1 MNTQRRK
8 IKLSLAFII
17 VFGAL
22 IVLAIAFKNW
32 VLIGLNPLEVGLEST
47 IKGAYQQYM
56 MYIQGDNPNQNT
68 VIRYSVPFI
77 LFFITISSLS
87 IIILF
92 ILLIIRRTQKL
103 KQETIDQM
111 RINKVQNLIVDYLYD
126 ENPETL
132 KQLELERKSEVID
145 QLVILYDSIIGN
157 KAELVKKLFLEL
169 KLDEFVSN
177 KINSS
182 LWHVKMKYI
191 NVAATF
197 DVASVTEKVRK
208 NINSN
213 NWNVRNAAQL
223 ALITLDRTHSFDF
236 LHYLEKPLSKWQQ
249 ISLHHL
255 IVRQSIP
262 IPNFS
267 DFIISQNT
275 SVVIFGLS
283 MIEAFNQKENA
294 QGVIRLLSH
303 QDSEIRHQALHTIK
317 ELALKDAAPIL
328 IGKFNDENH
337 HIQLDIIEALAN
349 FDTKESVAFLSS
361 LLPKNDFEIN
371 MAIIKNMSPASLN
384 KELETITITPE
395 IEKMLRQVAY

>member
-1 MNTQRRK
+1 
-8 IKLSLAFII
+8 
-17 VFGAL
+17 
-22 IVLAIAFKNW
+22 
-32 VLIGLNPLEVGLEST
+32 
-47 IKGAYQQYM
+47 
-56 MYIQGDNPNQNT
+56 
-68 VIRYSVPFI
+68 
-77 LFFITISSLS
+77 
-87 IIILF
+87 
-92 ILLIIRRTQKL
+92 
-103 KQETIDQM
+103 
-111 RINKVQNLIVDYLYD
+111 
-126 ENPETL
+126 
-132 KQLELERKSEVID
+132 
-145 QLVILYDSIIGN
+145 
-157 KAELVKKLFLEL
+157 
-169 KLDEFVSN
+169 
-177 KINSS
+177 
-182 LWHVKMKYI
+182 MKYI
-191 NVAATF
+191 NVAAAL
-197 DVASVTEKVRK
+197 DVVSVTEKVRK
-208 NINSN
+208 NINSS